1 MKISELRALDSTDLL
16 DKLEEFREELFKQ
29 RLNWHAGSL
38 EDPNTLKRL
47 RHDIA
52 RMLTVLRERE
62 LAAEI
67 VRLEGE
73 KNDQ

>member
-1 MKISELRALDSTDLL
+1 MKISELRALESAELV

-38 EDPNTLKRL
+38 EDPNTLKRI

-52 RMLTVLRERE
+52 RVLTVLRERE

-73 KNDQ
+73 QHDQ